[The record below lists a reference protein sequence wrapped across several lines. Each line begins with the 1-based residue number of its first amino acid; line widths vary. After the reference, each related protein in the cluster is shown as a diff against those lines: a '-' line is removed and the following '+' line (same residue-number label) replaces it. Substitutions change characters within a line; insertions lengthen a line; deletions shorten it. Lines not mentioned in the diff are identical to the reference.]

1 MKKFALVLSLLTLS
15 TCFATLD
22 GFAASS
28 SVPCEDMLK
37 EVRAAKTA
45 ATLTDAEKTK
55 VAELEAK
62 GVERCTADD
71 DKRADEF
78 FAQALKLMGK

>member
-1 MKKFALVLSLLTLS
+1 MKKYALALSLVALS
-15 TCFATLD
+15 TSFVTSD
-22 GFAASS
+22 SFAASP
-28 SVPCEDMLK
+28 VPCEDMLNQ
-37 EVRAAKTA
+37 VRAAEAT
-45 ATLTDAEKTK
+45 ATLTDADKTK
-55 VAELEAK
+55 VSELETK